1 MTYVIH
7 LGTDLQADEQS
18 HRRLRIEETD
28 MIEIEAL
35 TKVYGS
41 AQVRAVD
48 DVSLHVP
55 AGSVFGFLGPNGAG
69 KTTTIKML
77 AGLLAPTSGRVRLGG
92 FDVARQR
99 SAAMAQ
105 FGAVLEGSRN
115 VYWTLSA
122 WDNLMYFGRLKGLRK
137 GEARVRAREL
147 LTRLGLWERRDDKV
161 GAFSRGM
168 QQKVAIATALIADPA
183 IVLLDEPTLGLDVE
197 ATRTVRDWIA
207 ELAREQGTTILL
219 TTHQLDVVQEL
230 CDRVAVIRQGR
241 LVADLPTRELLAR
254 FRERDTYE
262 IRVEGAAP
270 AGFDA
275 VIREGVATF
284 SVRVSDPSEVY
295 DVVERLRAEG
305 VVLESMAQVQPGLE
319 DVFLSLVKE
328 PSDA

>member
-1 MTYVIH
+1 
-7 LGTDLQADEQS
+7 
-18 HRRLRIEETD
+18 

-48 DVSLHVP
+48 EVSLRIP

-77 AGLLAPTSGRVRLGG
+77 AGLLTPTSGQVQLGG
-92 FDVARQR
+92 FDVVRQR

-115 VYWTLSA
+115 VYWSLSA
-122 WDNLMYFGRLKGLRK
+122 WQNLMYFGRLKGLRK
-137 GEARVRAREL
+137 AQVSERAEDL
-147 LTRLGLWERRDDKV
+147 LSGLGLWERRDDKV
-161 GAFSRGM
+161 GGFSRGM
-168 QQKVAIATALIADPA
+168 QQKVAIATALIADPP

-197 ATRTVRDWIA
+197 ATRVVKDWIA
-207 ELAREQGTTILL
+207 ELARELGTTILL
-219 TTHQLDVVQEL
+219 TSHQLDVVQEL
-230 CDRVAVIRQGR
+230 CDRVAVIRRGR
-241 LVADLPTRELLAR
+241 LVADLPTRDLLAG

-275 VIREGVATF
+275 VTREGVTTM
-284 SVRVSDPSEVY
+284 SVRVNDPREVY
-295 DVVERLRAEG
+295 DVLERLRGQG
-305 VVLESMAQVQPGLE
+305 VVLESLTQVQPDLE
-319 DVFLSLVKE
+319 DVFLALVNE
-328 PSDA
+328 ASHA